1 MKVRIK
7 EHWFAEVHVDRE
19 GLKITK
25 NVSIFKA
32 TRAQLLAVY
41 KNDAFGILFDD
52 IDGDGT
58 LNKIVQ
64 ACAGEYVCIY
74 GATSREALIS
84 SIRCDVQDKTLTES
98 KLLLAYCL

>member
-19 GLKITK
+19 GLKITE
-25 NVSIFKA
+25 NVAIFKA

-41 KNDAFGILFDD
+41 ENDTFGMLFDE
-52 IDGDGT
+52 IDGDGA
-58 LNKIVQ
+58 LNKIVL
-64 ACAGEYVCIY
+64 ACADGYVCIY
-74 GATSREALIS
+74 GANSREALIS